1 MYIILILLLIVLVF
15 GPQLWVRRVM
25 RRYSDESDTI
35 PGTGGE
41 LAVHLIKRFGLED
54 INVEKTHENND
65 QFDPNSRT
73 VRLSPANY
81 DGKSLTAVAI
91 AAHEV
96 GHAIQFDRNELS
108 MRLRTT
114 IFRYAQVFERGG
126 ILALFAIPIVT
137 LITHVPHSGL
147 IMFIAGFGSM
157 IVGILCHLANLPVEW
172 DASFGKALPIL
183 VEGNYIPEGE
193 DLIIRKILK
202 AAAFTYVAAALADL
216 LNLWRWLII
225 LRR

>member
-1 MYIILILLLIVLVF
+1 MYIILILLLIALVF
-15 GPQLWVRRVM
+15 GPQIWVRVVM
-25 RRYSDESDTI
+25 QRYSDENEAI

-41 LAVHLIKRFGLED
+41 LAAHLIKRFELID
-54 INVEKTHENND
+54 ITVEKTHEHND
-65 QFDPNSRT
+65 QFDPDTRT
-73 VRLSPANY
+73 VRLSPDNF

-96 GHAIQFDRNELS
+96 GHAIQFHRNELS

-114 IFRYAQVFERGG
+114 IFRYGQLFERAG
-126 ILALFAIPIVT
+126 IMSLFAIPIVT

-147 IMFIAGFGSM
+147 IMLIAGFGSM
-157 IVGILCHLANLPVEW
+157 IIGVLCHLANLPVEW

-183 VEGNYIPEGE
+183 IQGNYIPDGE
-193 DLIIRKILK
+193 DQVIRKILK
-202 AAAFTYVAAALADL
+202 AAALTYVAAALADL